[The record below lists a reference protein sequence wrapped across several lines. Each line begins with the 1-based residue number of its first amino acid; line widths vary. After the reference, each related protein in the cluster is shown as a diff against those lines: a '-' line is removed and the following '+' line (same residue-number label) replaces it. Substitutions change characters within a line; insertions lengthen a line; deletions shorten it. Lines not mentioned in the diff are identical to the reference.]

1 MLCGLLVASLI
12 MQPLAVMA
20 ADPVTPAT
28 KATPHT
34 LHIASIMLEDLSIS
48 AGKYLAKVDTKILNS
63 MDAAQSA
70 VAVKEIDDQIAA
82 TKKSPADVEAL
93 RREARSTAVSEAKRS
108 KEDLIN
114 KLMGASIETLDR
126 YGAALQGNP
135 EYRDVASQYAA
146 AYTRTEKAKILTTVV
161 QQDMDQVLSASLKRL
176 NWLTADGLR
185 LDLQRLKNRVFEGKG
200 DGDGKKLKRILM
212 IAGAAVAFIG
222 LATWGIASVKYG
234 NALKQQRNED
244 ETTYQGRK
252 TDLDNK
258 FAALKAQLKG
268 QRDSLA
274 TTQQAELNALVSQLS
289 AQYDALTIKL
299 HSDEL
304 NFLSTNGYVWMQC
317 NSYSQPSSI
326 ICNNYNYQVFV
337 GSSTCTVMC
346 YKNVMQNKETLHA
359 APVCSSPYIPADCYS
374 QAKYDAEY
382 NAAYNTGYTQQYPNG
397 THDGQI
403 AGNTKGSA
411 DGKADGN
418 ANGDSDG
425 YNDGYNTGYKDEY
438 TTAYN
443 SGYNSRYN
451 DGYEAGYT
459 SGYNDGY
466 NSGYDAGYSDG
477 YNSYVPPS
485 SGLVSNSMMNRNS
498 SSVKAY
504 DQSIL
509 QPKFKT
515 GYSEGFRD
523 AKLVLSLQQTDKA

>member
-1 MLCGLLVASLI
+1 
-12 MQPLAVMA
+12 
-20 ADPVTPAT
+20 
-28 KATPHT
+28 
-34 LHIASIMLEDLSIS
+34 
-48 AGKYLAKVDTKILNS
+48 
-63 MDAAQSA
+63 
-70 VAVKEIDDQIAA
+70 
-82 TKKSPADVEAL
+82 
-93 RREARSTAVSEAKRS
+93 
-108 KEDLIN
+108 
-114 KLMGASIETLDR
+114 
-126 YGAALQGNP
+126 
-135 EYRDVASQYAA
+135 
-146 AYTRTEKAKILTTVV
+146 
-161 QQDMDQVLSASLKRL
+161 
-176 NWLTADGLR
+176 
-185 LDLQRLKNRVFEGKG
+185 
-200 DGDGKKLKRILM
+200 
-212 IAGAAVAFIG
+212 